1 MKRIVAFIF
10 SVLAVLFMNMPFSGR
25 AEAAYVAVIPI
36 DINVDQVERA
46 TDFNGYYWDIMV
58 DRFKYPEYE
67 LLDDEKVAA
76 VIPEEGLKS
85 YDKETL
91 AKIAD
96 QVGAQIVVAMSLD
109 KVKEYP
115 KTFMRE
121 PAVECFMQGQLAT
134 LNTITDKYYYK
145 KIYYK
150 DQMEEVLTLRT
161 DWQQNAFADFLRR
174 GINRTLEDNKKKVK
188 FN

>member
-1 MKRIVAFIF
+1 MKRIMFFIF

-46 TDFNGYYWDIMV
+46 TDFNGYYWDMMV
-58 DRFKYPEYE
+58 ERFKYPEYE

-76 VIPEEGLKS
+76 AIPEEGLKS
-85 YDKETL
+85 YDKATL
-91 AKIAD
+91 AKVAD
-96 QVGAQIVVAMSLD
+96 QVGAQIVVAMSLE
-109 KVKEYP
+109 KVSETP

-121 PAVECFMQGQLAT
+121 PTVDCFMKGQLAS
-134 LNTITDKYYYK
+134 LNTLTGKYYYK
-145 KIYYK
+145 KINYNERI
-150 DQMEEVLTLRT
+150 EEVLTVRN

-174 GINRTLEDNKKKVK
+174 GLNRTLEYDKKKVNFK
-188 FN
+188 